1 MFIFYMK
8 LIKFI
13 YLIFLL
19 ITILRHSMSKNKMDN
34 PIFVP
39 FPLSL
44 VRINKISCIYSKEN

>member
-1 MFIFYMK
+1 MK

-19 ITILRHSMSKNKMDN
+19 ITILRLSMSKNKMDN
-34 PIFVP
+34 PIFVL
-39 FPLSL
+39 FPLFP